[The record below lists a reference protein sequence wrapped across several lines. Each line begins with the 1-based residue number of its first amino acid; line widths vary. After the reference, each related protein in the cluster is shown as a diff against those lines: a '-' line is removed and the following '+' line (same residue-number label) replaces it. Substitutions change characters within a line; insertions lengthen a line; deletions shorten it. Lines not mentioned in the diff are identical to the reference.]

1 MDGRLARTL
10 VHKTS
15 EDAVLIGR
23 PRSLH
28 GNHWEFDAE
37 LPRDESAPDS
47 SGIPTVL
54 GIELMRQTA
63 IAYAHLQGGVPLD
76 WALLMNEL
84 GFGWLREVPTNEGG
98 PLIGRVAVSTV
109 AVQQRNKLLSGLELE
124 ACFLAGG
131 VPLGEGRGRL
141 SCLSRTAYRA
151 IRRNAPAVD
160 MTAGASFRTGLSD
173 VQRHG
178 DGLQAGL
185 AWNWDDPLIFD
196 HFSDHLP
203 GILLARGM
211 LDAHRVL
218 TGFDA
223 AHLDITCENFG
234 EFNAPVMV
242 SAFRSTVDETRI
254 SITQPGRTLAT
265 GLCRGA
271 RPNTPTP
278 PLLTMD
284 SPGA

>member
-1 MDGRLARTL
+1 MDGRIARTL

-15 EDAVLIGR
+15 EDAVFLGR
-23 PRSLH
+23 PRRLQ

-37 LPRDESAPDS
+37 LPRDPSAQDS
-47 SGIPTVL
+47 SGIPTLL

-84 GFGWLREVPTNEGG
+84 SFGWLRGVPGDLG
-98 PLIGRVAVSTV
+98 APFRGCVAVGTL
-109 AVQQRNKLLSGLELE
+109 AVQQRNGLVSGLELE
-124 ACFLAGG
+124 ASFLAGG
-131 VPLGEGRGRL
+131 ELLGAGRGRL

-160 MTAGASFRTGLSD
+160 LTAEASPHSGLSHI
-173 VQRHG
+173 RRNG
-178 DGLQAGL
+178 DELRAAL
-185 AWNWDDPLIFD
+185 AWNWDDPLVFD

-203 GILLARGM
+203 GMLLARAM
-211 LDAHRVL
+211 LDAHRAL

-223 AHLDITCENFG
+223 AQTDITCENFG
-234 EFNAPVMV
+234 EFNAPAEVL
-242 SAFRSTVDETRI
+242 AIRSTPAETRI
-254 SITQPGRTLAT
+254 SISQLGRSLAT
-265 GLCRGA
+265 GICRGR
-271 RPNTPTP
+271 RPNTPARR
-278 PLLTMD
+278 LLTVD